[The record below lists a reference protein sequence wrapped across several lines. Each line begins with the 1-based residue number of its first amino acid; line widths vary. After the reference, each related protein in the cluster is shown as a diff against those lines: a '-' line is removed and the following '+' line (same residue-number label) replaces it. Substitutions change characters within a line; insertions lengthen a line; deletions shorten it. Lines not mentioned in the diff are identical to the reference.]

1 MQVIIENSDALERRV
16 KVEVPEADIRAQVQQ
31 KLVELSRT
39 VRVDGFRP
47 GKAPLAV
54 VSRQYGE
61 RVRGDVLGE
70 VLQRSFA
77 DALREHQ
84 LRPVADPVFDPV
96 AAEAGNGLSYTAT
109 FEVYPEVALKPLDT
123 LTVKRPTCELGEA
136 DVDAMLEV
144 LRKQHATWETV
155 ERAAVTGDRL
165 TIDYRGTVD
174 GAELERGSG
183 TDQPLEL
190 GAGRMIDGFEAGL
203 EGATAGETRTLELT
217 FPDPYH
223 STELAGKAVRFEIT
237 VKAVEEKVLP
247 QVDAAFAEK
256 FGVTEGGVETFRKEV
271 LENMQRERDRALQR
285 RFNARAM
292 EALSAAHEVEL
303 PKALIAAEAQRMH
316 EESRRNL
323 MMRGVD
329 PDQVGHPGAEAF
341 ATPAQERVKRGLL
354 MAEVVRQSGVTAQ
367 PAKVRAMLE
376 TMAAGYEDPE
386 ALLKWYYAE
395 PQRLNEIQAMVVE
408 EEAVS
413 WLVAQ
418 ARVEDEVLSFDD
430 LMNPGQTRAS
440 EQSPA

>member
-1 MQVIIENSDALERRV
+1 MQVTIENSDALERRV
-16 KVEVPEADIRAQVQQ
+16 KVEVPEADIRAQIQQ

-47 GKAPLAV
+47 GKAPLPV
-54 VSRQYGE
+54 VARQFGE

-70 VLQRSFA
+70 TLQRTFT
-77 DALREHQ
+77 DAIREHQ
-84 LRPVADPVFDPV
+84 LRPVGDPVFNPV
-96 AAEAGNGLSYTAT
+96 SAEKGSGLSYTAT
-109 FEVYPEVALKPLDT
+109 FEVYPEVGLKPLDT
-123 LTVKRPTCELGEA
+123 LTVKKPSCELGDA

-144 LRKQHATWETV
+144 LRKQHATWENV
-155 ERAAVTGDRL
+155 ERAAAEGDRL

-174 GAELERGSG
+174 GEELERGSG
-183 TDQPLEL
+183 TDQPLDL
-190 GAGRMIDGFEAGL
+190 GAGRMIEGFESGL
-203 EGATAGETRTLELT
+203 LGATAGETRILNLT

-223 STELAGKAVRFEIT
+223 NAELAGKAVRFEVT
-237 VKAVEEKVLP
+237 VKAVTTQILP
-247 QVDAAFAEK
+247 PVDEAFAEK
-256 FGVTEGGVETFRKEV
+256 FGVTEGGVETFRSEV

-285 RFNARAM
+285 RFNAKVM

-303 PKALIAAEAQRMH
+303 PKTLVSLEAQRMH

-323 MMRGVD
+323 MMRGVN
-329 PDQVGHPGAEAF
+329 PDQVGHPGPEAF

-354 MAEVVRQSGVTAQ
+354 MAEVVRLSGANAQ
-367 PAKVRAMLE
+367 PAKVRATLE
-376 TMAAGYEDPE
+376 SMAAGYEDPE

-413 WLVAQ
+413 WLVTQ
-418 ARVEDEVLSFDD
+418 ARVEDEAISFDD